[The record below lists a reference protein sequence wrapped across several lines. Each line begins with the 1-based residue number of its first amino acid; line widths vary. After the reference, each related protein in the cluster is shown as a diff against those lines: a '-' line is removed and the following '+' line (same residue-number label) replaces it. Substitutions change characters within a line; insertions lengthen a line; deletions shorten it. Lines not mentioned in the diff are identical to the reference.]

1 MKTRVLVGVVGIPVL
16 ILVILFAPMW
26 LFGLLIG
33 AVAAVAAWEMMR
45 CVDPDVPQRFVS
57 YAAAGA
63 VLIPL
68 FTGFGAYDI
77 GERLVL
83 WALVLV
89 MFGELMLTFWRDEA
103 MDFTPVLEVLF
114 SGFVLS
120 MLFTSLVRLGQ
131 LHEHGAVYL
140 FMPFVA
146 AFSSDSGAYF
156 AGLYLGKHKLAP
168 KLSPKKTIEGS
179 IGGFVAAIVIM
190 LIYGIILRACG
201 FAVDFLVLAIYGFF
215 GSLAGQI
222 GDLAFSSIKRLY
234 GIKDYS
240 KIIPG
245 HGGILAR
252 FDSVLFIAPLFELL
266 LMWVPAVV

>member
-1 MKTRVLVGVVGIPVL
+1 MKTRVLVGVVGIPAI

-26 LFGLLIG
+26 LFGILIG
-33 AVAAVAAWEMMR
+33 AVAAVAAWELLR
-45 CVDPDVPQRFVS
+45 CVAPDMIQRQVC

-63 VLIPL
+63 VLLPL
-68 FTGFGAYDI
+68 FAGFGAAPL

-89 MFGELMLTFWRDEA
+89 MFCEVMVTFREGVP
-103 MDFTPVLEVLF
+103 MDFTPVLQVLF
-114 SGFVLS
+114 AGFILP
-120 MLFTSLVRLGQ
+120 MLFAALVRLG
-131 LHEHGAVYL
+131 LRHEHGAIYL

-168 KLSPKKTIEGS
+168 NLSPKKTIEGS

-190 LIYGIILRACG
+190 IVYGMMLRACG
-201 FAVDFLVLAIYGFF
+201 FAVDFLVMGIYGFF

-222 GDLAFSSIKRLY
+222 GDLAFSAIKRLHN
-234 GIKDYS
+234 IKDYS
-240 KIIPG
+240 NIIPG
-245 HGGILAR
+245 HGGSLDR
-252 FDSVLFIAPLFELL
+252 FYRVFFIAPLFELL
-266 LMWVPAVV
+266 LMWVPAAV